1 MSERY
6 YSVESDTILIEWV
19 KLGKVKVE
27 TPVEQEFWSKYVDL
41 WHEYHEYASPL
52 NSSIRVKYLSKQ
64 EIESITKQR
73 DILHKKLAKLE
84 VSQPILNI
92 LRRADLCGLDLELRF
107 AGQTNSDELSLQE
120 EINQTTQEE
129 TPAKKDKP
137 SKFYL
142 IPFIISIIFFI
153 SMGDVYYDFYTFA
166 RIIVSLF
173 SVIFLFLLYIYN
185 DKFSMWQ
192 LPVILITVLW
202 NPIFPVYLDRETWLI
217 LDGCGMITEIVL
229 GVYAY
234 KLWEKQ

>member
-41 WHEYHEYASPL
+41 WHEYYEYASPL
-52 NSSIRVKYLSKQ
+52 NSSIRIKYLSKQ
-64 EIESITKQR
+64 EIESMTKQR
-73 DILHKKLAKLE
+73 DIIHKKLAKLE
-84 VSQPILNI
+84 ASQPILNI
-92 LRRADLCGLDLELRF
+92 LKRADLGGLDLEMRF
-107 AGQTNSDELSLQE
+107 ASQDDNNSSEKE
-120 EINQTTQEE
+120 ETQEIKTQVQTHTE
-129 TPAKKDKP
+129 KDKP

-142 IPFIISIIFFI
+142 IPFILSIIFFI
-153 SMGDVYYDFYTFA
+153 SMFELYYGFYTFA
-166 RIIVSLF
+166 RIIISLF
-173 SVIFLFLLYIYN
+173 SAIFLFLLYIYN

-234 KLWEKQ
+234 KLWKKQ